1 MDTLLTL
8 LIGLGYVVG
17 PLSLLAMIAVGW
29 RLVSDHRNHRRDR
42 S

>member
-1 MDTLLTL
+1 MDTLLTG

-17 PLSLLAMIAVGW
+17 PLGIAAMVYIGW
-29 RLVSDHRNHRRDR
+29 KLVRDQRHDR